1 MSTLSLRL
9 PNSLHKYLKELA
21 KREGVSINQLIAS
34 AVGEKVAALMTS
46 EYLEER
52 ARRGDRAAFE
62 AVLAKVPDVEPP
74 DYDRLPPVRARQTR
88 AKPRGRKR

>member
-9 PNSLHKYLKELA
+9 PNSLHKQLRVLA

-34 AVGEKVAALMTS
+34 AVGEKMAALMTS

-52 ARRGDRAAFE
+52 ARRGSRAAFE
-62 AVLAKVPDVEPP
+62 AVLAKVPDVEPSE
-74 DYDRLPPVRARQTR
+74 DDRLPASRSKRPAP
-88 AKPRGRKR
+88 KRGR

>member
-9 PNSLHKYLKELA
+9 PNSLHKQLKALA

-34 AVGEKVAALMTS
+34 AVGEKMAALMTN

-52 ARRGDRAAFE
+52 ARRGKRAAFE
-62 AVLAKVPDVEPP
+62 AVLAKVRDVESPE
-74 DYDRLPPVRARQTR
+74 YDRLPNPPQ
-88 AKPRGRKR
+88 PPRKRRR